1 MPQWIE
7 VILRSLTL
15 IVVLFTFT
23 KILGTKQLSQMNVFE
38 YISGIVLG
46 GIVAIHTFDPNSN
59 IVYAIIAMFI
69 WFVIP
74 FLVEKI
80 TLKSKVFRD
89 FFEGKSIVFIQDGKI
104 MEENLKK
111 QGYSTDDLLE
121 KLRQKDVFL
130 ASDVEF
136 AVLEPDGKLNVLLKK
151 ENQPITAKDLG
162 LKLAPKKEPQT
173 VIMDGKV
180 MYESLANLNLNIAW
194 LETELEKMNVSL
206 ENVFLG
212 QADTDGQLYVDLYD
226 DSLKVPSP
234 SEKPLLLASMKK
246 CQADLELFALA
257 TENPKSKDIYE
268 NNAKRLQNAIDKVEI
283 YLQ

>member
-1 MPQWIE
+1 
-7 VILRSLTL
+7 
-15 IVVLFTFT
+15 
-23 KILGTKQLSQMNVFE
+23 
-38 YISGIVLG
+38 
-46 GIVAIHTFDPNSN
+46 
-59 IVYAIIAMFI
+59 
-69 WFVIP
+69 
-74 FLVEKI
+74 LVEKI

-226 DSLKVPSP
+226 DSLKVP
-234 SEKPLLLASMKK
+234 
-246 CQADLELFALA
+246 
-257 TENPKSKDIYE
+257 
-268 NNAKRLQNAIDKVEI
+268 
-283 YLQ
+283 